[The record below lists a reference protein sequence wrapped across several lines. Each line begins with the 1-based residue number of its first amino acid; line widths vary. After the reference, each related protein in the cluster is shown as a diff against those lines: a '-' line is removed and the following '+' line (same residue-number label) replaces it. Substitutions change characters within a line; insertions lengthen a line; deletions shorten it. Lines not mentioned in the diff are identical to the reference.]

1 MQRPGRE
8 QFVGL
13 KLSLDNGC
21 QPFGPVSTNY
31 SSISGERQSASGK
44 ATRGMSWIIITHP
57 DLANITF
64 LSAPTAGT
72 NTGDW
77 NVGGDPR

>member
-1 MQRPGRE
+1 M
-8 QFVGL
+8 GL
-13 KLSLDNGC
+13 KLFLDNGC

-31 SSISGERQSASGK
+31 SSISGERQTASGK

-64 LSAPTAGT
+64 LSALTAGT